1 MEPLKVLSHPSNSW
15 DDVEFHVYMLLQP
28 SKHSKMF

>member
-1 MEPLKVLSHPSNSW
+1 MKRKGIIPPSNSW